1 MNHRLRGRA
10 SEGPTRAPLLQPKP
24 NHEPMIEF
32 LAATPPFVRI
42 YCRRSVLALQLS
54 IRKVMA
60 VIKALHCKWRHKE
73 STTAEGNLLTDR
85 RERNNLE
92 TPSLLQW
99 LIKLHEMKKQTQ
111 NPTKMKKNQRRKK
124 ERKPTL
130 RGEEKNK

>member
-1 MNHRLRGRA
+1 M
-10 SEGPTRAPLLQPKP
+10 
-24 NHEPMIEF
+24 
-32 LAATPPFVRI
+32 
-42 YCRRSVLALQLS
+42 LALQLS

-111 NPTKMKKNQRRKK
+111 NPTKMKKNQRRRK